1 MLEWKWWCVSG
12 INVASDPVDS
22 LLDAVAGGKSIIVD
36 RAVLHFAHMPDLVLH
51 RDEEQK
57 AVAQV
62 LIPILKGSRP
72 SNLLVYGKPGT
83 GKTLVVRK
91 VISQIQARAADSKF
105 PIRLVYSNAK
115 DETTLGGLLVSLGK
129 QLGMDQKRLPV
140 TGLAIGEVFKR
151 ILEEVDGRGL
161 NVVFVIDEIDH
172 LAQLVGRTGK
182 DILYQLTSANMR
194 LDRGTLT
201 IVGIS
206 NNLSFKENLDPR
218 VISRLADEE
227 AVFTTYTTE
236 QIKKILEGRVAAAFA
251 PDAVEEPALN
261 LCAALSGSE
270 HGDAR
275 RAIDLLRIAG
285 EIAERAG
292 GGDGGGT
299 DSQTVTVEHVREAS
313 KKMEEDKE
321 LTVLR
326 SYPLHEKLL
335 ILAIMRS
342 EASSTGEVYSHYK
355 SLCRDAAAGPLT
367 QRRVTQML
375 SEIELSGIISGR
387 VASQGVHGRT
397 KKHRLT
403 VAPQTVKKAFAE
415 DLTLQGLL

>member
-1 MLEWKWWCVSG
+1 MLEWKSWCVSG
-12 INVASDPVDS
+12 TNMASDPVDS
-22 LLDAVAGGKSIIVD
+22 LLDAVAGGRSIIVD
-36 RAVLHFAHMPDLVLH
+36 RAVLHSAHMPDLVLH

-91 VISQIQARAADSKF
+91 VISQIQARAADSEF

-236 QIKKILEGRVAAAFA
+236 QIRKILEERVAAAFA
-251 PDAVEEPALN
+251 PGAVEEPALN

-285 EIAERAG
+285 EIAERAAG
-292 GGDGGGT
+292 GSGT
-299 DSQTVTVEHVREAS
+299 DSQTVTIEHVREAS

-321 LTVLR
+321 MTVLQ

-355 SLCRDAAAGPLT
+355 SLCRDVAAGPLT

-375 SEIELSGIISGR
+375 SEIELSGIVSGR
-387 VASQGVHGRT
+387 VASRGVHGRT

-403 VAPQTVKKAFAE
+403 VSPQTVKKAFAE
-415 DLTLQGLL
+415 DLALQGLL

>member
-1 MLEWKWWCVSG
+1 M
-12 INVASDPVDS
+12 ASDPVDS
-22 LLDAVAGGKSIIVD
+22 LLDAVAGGRSIIVD
-36 RAVLHFAHMPDLVLH
+36 RVVLHSAHMPDLVLH

-91 VISQIQARAADSKF
+91 VISQIQTRAADSKF

-129 QLGMDQKRLPV
+129 QLGIDQKRLPV

-236 QIKKILEGRVAAAFA
+236 QIRKILEGRVAAAFA
-251 PDAVEEPALN
+251 PGAVEEPALN

-285 EIAERAG
+285 EIAERAAG
-292 GGDGGGT
+292 GSGT

-321 LTVLR
+321 MTVLQ

-355 SLCRDAAAGPLT
+355 SLCRDVAAGPLT

-375 SEIELSGIISGR
+375 SEIELSGIVSGR

-403 VAPQTVKKAFAE
+403 VSPQTVKKAFAE
-415 DLTLQGLL
+415 DLALQGLL